1 MNRSP
6 RDWLVLFLKGITMG
20 VADAVPGV
28 SGGTV
33 AFIAGIYEELL
44 NSIRAITPAAF
55 SVLLR
60 QGLGAFWSHINGSF
74 LVVLLSGI
82 LASLVSVARLA
93 VYLLNNHPELLWAFF
108 FGLIV
113 ASSVWM
119 LRQVESWN
127 PRRGLALALGVLLA
141 FKLTLITPMQAELTS
156 LTVFLAGTVAICAM
170 ILPGISGSFILLL
183 LGLYGPIMGAIKG
196 LDLSILGL
204 FLGGCVVGLLSF
216 SHLLS
221 WMFRHF
227 HQVTL
232 ALLTGFMI
240 GSLNRVWPWKYTTSY
255 RIDSHGAQVPLQQDN
270 ILPAS
275 YEALTGQDP
284 ALWIAFGLM
293 LTGAGLVYI
302 LEAKMNSAKR

>member
-183 LGLYGPIMGAIKG
+183 LGLY
-196 LDLSILGL
+196 
-204 FLGGCVVGLLSF
+204 
-216 SHLLS
+216 
-221 WMFRHF
+221 
-227 HQVTL
+227 
-232 ALLTGFMI
+232 
-240 GSLNRVWPWKYTTSY
+240 
-255 RIDSHGAQVPLQQDN
+255 
-270 ILPAS
+270 
-275 YEALTGQDP
+275 
-284 ALWIAFGLM
+284 
-293 LTGAGLVYI
+293 
-302 LEAKMNSAKR
+302 